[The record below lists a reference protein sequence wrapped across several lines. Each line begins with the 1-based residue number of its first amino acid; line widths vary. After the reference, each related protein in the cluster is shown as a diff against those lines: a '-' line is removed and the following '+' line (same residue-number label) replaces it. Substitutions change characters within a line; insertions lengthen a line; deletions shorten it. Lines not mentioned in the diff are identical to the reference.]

1 MELIRRLE
9 AFIPWNDQEVRD
21 KEETLR
27 RLKSGEA
34 LLDRSNTSA
43 HLTASAW
50 VVSPDR
56 RQVLMAY
63 HNLYDSWAWL
73 GGHADGEED
82 LLSVALKEVREESGL
97 QDVRPLTEDIF
108 SVEILAV
115 AGHEKKG
122 QFVSSHLHL
131 NVTYLLEADPAHPVR
146 CKEDEN
152 KAVGWF
158 TLEGAIAASKEPWF
172 QERVYQ
178 KLNEKLVEFCRKTE
192 SN

>member
-82 LLSVALKEVREESGL
+82 MLSVALKEVREESGL

-131 NVTYLLEADPAHPVR
+131 NVTYLLEADPTQPVR

-158 TLEGAIAASKEPWF
+158 TPEGAIAASKEPWF

>member
-1 MELIRRLE
+1 MELIRAIE
-9 AFIPWNDQEVRD
+9 AYMPWNDQEARD

-43 HLTASAW
+43 HMTASAW

-56 RQVLMAY
+56 QKVLMAY

-73 GGHADGEED
+73 GGHADGD
-82 LLSVALKEVREESGL
+82 ADMLAVALKEVREESGL
-97 QDVRPLTEDIF
+97 KNVRPLTEDIF
-108 SVEILAV
+108 SLEILAV

-131 NVTYLLEADPAHPVR
+131 NVTYLLEADPADPVR

-158 TLEGAIAASKEPWF
+158 TLDGAIAASKEPWF

-178 KLNEKLVEFCRKTE
+178 KLNAKLVEFCRKSE
-192 SN
+192 EK

>member
-56 RQVLMAY
+56 SQVLMAY

-131 NVTYLLEADPAHPVR
+131 NVTYLLEADPTQPVR

-152 KAVGWF
+152 QAVGWF
-158 TLEGAIAASKEPWF
+158 TPEGAIAASKEPWF

>member
-82 LLSVALKEVREESGL
+82 MLAVALKEVREESGL
-97 QDVRPLTEDIF
+97 KNVRPLTEDIF
-108 SVEILAV
+108 SLEILAV

-131 NVTYLLEADPAHPVR
+131 NVTYLLEADPADPVR

-158 TLEGAIAASKEPWF
+158 TLDDAIAASKEPWF

-178 KLNEKLVEFCRKTE
+178 KLNAKLVEFCRKSE
-192 SN
+192 EK

>member
-1 MELIRRLE
+1 MELIRDLE
-9 AFIPWNDQEVRD
+9 AFIPWNNQEARD
-21 KEETLR
+21 KEEILR

-34 LLDRSNTSA
+34 LLDRSNTTA

-56 RQVLMAY
+56 KEVLMAY

-82 LLSVALKEVREESGL
+82 MLPVALREVREESGL

-122 QFVSSHLHL
+122 EFVSSHLHL
-131 NVTYLLEADPAHPVR
+131 NVTYLLEADPADPVR

-178 KLNEKLVEFCRKTE
+178 KLNAKLVEFCRKNE
-192 SN
+192 QK

>member
-1 MELIRRLE
+1 MELIRELE
-9 AFIPWNDQEVRD
+9 AFIPWNDQEARD
-21 KEETLR
+21 KEETLG

-34 LLDRSNTSA
+34 LLDRSNTTA

-56 RQVLMAY
+56 TQVLMAY

-82 LLSVALKEVREESGL
+82 MLSVALREVREESGL
-97 QDVRPLTEDIF
+97 TKVRPVTEDIF

-122 QFVSSHLHL
+122 KFVSSHLHL
-131 NVTYLLEADPAHPVR
+131 NVTYLLEADPADPVR

-178 KLNEKLVEFCRKTE
+178 KLNAKLVEFCRKTE
-192 SN
+192 QT

>member
-1 MELIRRLE
+1 MELIHAIE
-9 AFIPWNDQEVRD
+9 AYMPWNDQEAGD

-43 HLTASAW
+43 HMTASAW

-56 RQVLMAY
+56 QKVLMAY

-73 GGHADGEED
+73 GGHADGD
-82 LLSVALKEVREESGL
+82 ADMLAVALKEVREESGL
-97 QDVRPLTEDIF
+97 KNVQPLTEDIF
-108 SVEILAV
+108 SLEILAV
-115 AGHEKKG
+115 TGHEKKG

-131 NVTYLLEADPAHPVR
+131 NVTYLLEADPADPVR

-158 TLEGAIAASKEPWF
+158 TLDGAIAASKEPWF

-178 KLNEKLVEFCRKTE
+178 KLNAKLVEFCRKSE
-192 SN
+192 EK

>member
-1 MELIRRLE
+1 MELIRAIE
-9 AFIPWNDQEVRD
+9 AYVPWNDQEARD

-43 HLTASAW
+43 HMTASAW

-56 RQVLMAY
+56 QKVLMAY

-82 LLSVALKEVREESGL
+82 MLAVALKEVREESGL
-97 QDVRPLTEDIF
+97 KNVRPLTEDIF
-108 SVEILAV
+108 SLEILAV
-115 AGHEKKG
+115 TGHEKKG

-131 NVTYLLEADPAHPVR
+131 NVTYLLEADPADPVR

-152 KAVGWF
+152 KAMGWF
-158 TLEGAIAASKEPWF
+158 TLDDAIAASKEPWF

-178 KLNEKLVEFCRKTE
+178 KLNAKLVEFCRKSE
-192 SN
+192 EK

>member
-1 MELIRRLE
+1 MELIRAIE
-9 AFIPWNDQEVRD
+9 AYMPWNDQEARD

-43 HLTASAW
+43 HMTASAW

-56 RQVLMAY
+56 QKVLMAY

-82 LLSVALKEVREESGL
+82 MLAVALKEVREESGL
-97 QDVRPLTEDIF
+97 KNVRPLTEDIF
-108 SVEILAV
+108 SLEILAV

-131 NVTYLLEADPAHPVR
+131 NVTYLLEADPADPVR

-158 TLEGAIAASKEPWF
+158 TLDDAIAASKEPWF

-178 KLNEKLVEFCRKTE
+178 KLNAKLVEFCRKSE
-192 SN
+192 EK

>member
-1 MELIRRLE
+1 MELIRAIE
-9 AFIPWNDQEVRD
+9 AFTPWNDQEARD

-43 HLTASAW
+43 HMTASAW

-56 RQVLMAY
+56 KEVLMAY

-73 GGHADGEED
+73 GGHADGESD
-82 LLSVALKEVREESGL
+82 MLAVALKEVREESGL
-97 QDVRPLTEDIF
+97 KNVRPLSEDIF
-108 SVEILAV
+108 SLEILAV
-115 AGHEKKG
+115 TGHEKKG
-122 QFVSSHLHL
+122 EFVSSHLHL
-131 NVTYLLEADPAHPVR
+131 NVTYLLEADPADPVR

-158 TLEGAIAASKEPWF
+158 PLEGAIAASKEPWF

-178 KLNEKLVEFCRKTE
+178 KLNAKLVEFCRKTE
-192 SN
+192 EK